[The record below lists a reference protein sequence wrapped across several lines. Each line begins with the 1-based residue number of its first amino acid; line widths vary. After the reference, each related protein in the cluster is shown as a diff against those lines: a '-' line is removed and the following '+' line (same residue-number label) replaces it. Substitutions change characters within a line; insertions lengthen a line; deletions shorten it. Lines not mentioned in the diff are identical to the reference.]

1 MVAVRVIGW
10 LRREYLLSH
19 MRELGWVYQSRTP
32 IIFPLMVFGE
42 FSLNF
47 ILKFRLLD

>member
-1 MVAVRVIGW
+1 MIIVRVTDY
-10 LRREYLLSH
+10 LRWDYLLSH
-19 MRELGWVYQSRTP
+19 MRELGWVYQSRAP
-32 IIFPLMVFGE
+32 IIFPLTVVGE